1 MEIPK
6 SKTVNTYTV
15 KIYVSGPLAV
25 IEQTCR
31 KFCRRGYCVTVD
43 PTKFIYTG
51 GEETGAVIGLVN
63 YPRFPKDEAE
73 IRVDATELA
82 LMLIEDTYQDSALI
96 VTPETTTWLT
106 KRTRRENV

>member
-1 MEIPK
+1 MKISK
-6 SKTVNTYTV
+6 SKTVDTYTV
-15 KIYVSGPLAV
+15 KIYVSGPLDI

-31 KFCRRGYCVTVD
+31 KFCRFCRRGYCVTVD
-43 PTKFIYTG
+43 LTKFIYTG

-63 YPRFPKDEAE
+63 YPRFPKDEVE

-106 KRTRRENV
+106 RRENV